1 MYRIAGLSII
11 LKNDF
16 IKKDFKMDNT
26 LRLYLKRIRVP
37 WYILVMSNENHTNF
51 FIV

>member
-26 LRLYLKRIRVP
+26 P
-37 WYILVMSNENHTNF
+37 WIPYVYTWSAYVYRGTY
-51 FIV
+51 